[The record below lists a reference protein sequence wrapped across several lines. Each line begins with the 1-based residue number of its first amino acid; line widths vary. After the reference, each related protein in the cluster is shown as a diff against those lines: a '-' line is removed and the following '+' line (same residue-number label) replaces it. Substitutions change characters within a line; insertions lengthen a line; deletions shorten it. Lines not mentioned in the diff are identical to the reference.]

1 EVERATALLRSIAKG
16 NRIIRVETS
25 QDNLVFQGL
34 ESHEDFGREISG
46 RVVKDTFRYGKY
58 FYIELEGAGKLPLLH
73 FGMTGMLHVRGQ
85 PTLQY
90 RTKIR
95 ESPYVWPPKFMKF
108 ILHIEGKTPGTTTEL
123 AFSDARRL
131 GRIRLVNHPRE
142 EPPLCDLGFDPILS
156 MPLLWEFQALVLKR
170 SCPIKAL
177 LLDQSFSAGVGNYLA
192 DEILYQAKVHPEQ
205 RCNTLQQTQ
214 VEALHREVADVCR
227 IAVDANADD
236 DKYPSHWIFK
246 HRWGKG
252 KKAKQSMRLAWEP
265 ATVKWITVGGRT
277 SAFVAEVQCLPHK
290 QRAGKTET
298 ATEDESDLTPLPS
311 DDDGSPAASSSKR
324 KVRIPSLEFKPLNCI
339 LQVKSK
345 TTRRKRPASA
355 PTEEPLREKHPR
367 LKKH

>member
-1 EVERATALLRSIAKG
+1 MPELPEVERATTLLRSIAKG
-16 NRIIRVETS
+16 NKIIRVETS
-25 QDNLVFQGL
+25 EDTLVFHGL
-34 ESHEDFGREISG
+34 SSHEDFGREISG

-58 FYIELEGAGKLPLLH
+58 FYIELEGAGKMPLLH

-85 PTLQY
+85 STLQY
-90 RTKIR
+90 RNKIH
-95 ESPYVWPPKFMKF
+95 ESPDIWPPKFMKVHSSVLF

-131 GRIRLVNHPRE
+131 GRIRLVIRPRE
-142 EPPLCDLGFDPILS
+142 EPPISGLGFDPILS
-156 MPLLWEFQALVLKR
+156 MPPLCEFQALVLKR

-205 RCNTLQQTQ
+205 RCNTLQQRQ

-227 IAVDANADD
+227 IAVEANADD

-252 KKAKQSMRLAWEP
+252 KKTQQSMMLPSGEP

-290 QRAGKTET
+290 QRAGKTE
-298 ATEDESDLTPLPS
+298 AAADDESDLTPLSS
-311 DDDGSPAASSSKR
+311 DDEHPAASPRKR
-324 KVRIPSLEFKPLNCI
+324 KV
-339 LQVKSK
+339 KSE
-345 TTRRKRPASA
+345 TRRKSVGSASTA
-355 PTEEPLREKHPR
+355 EPLREKRPR

>member
-1 EVERATALLRSIAKG
+1 MALSCPVVEVERATILLRSIAKG
-16 NRIIRVETS
+16 NRIICVETS
-25 QDNLVFQGL
+25 EDSLVFQGL
-34 ESHEDFGREISG
+34 KSHEDFGREIAG
-46 RVVKDTFRYGKY
+46 RVVKDIFRYGKY

-95 ESPYVWPPKFMKF
+95 EGPDVWPPKFMKF
-108 ILHIEGKTPGTTTEL
+108 ILHFEAKTPGTVTEL
-123 AFSDARRL
+123 AFSDPRRL

-142 EPPLCDLGFDPILS
+142 EPPISELGFDPILS
-156 MPLLWEFQALVLKR
+156 MPLLWEFQALVQKR
-170 SCPIKAL
+170 SCPIKVL

-205 RCNTLQQTQ
+205 RCNTLQQAQ

-227 IAVDANADD
+227 IAVEANADD
-236 DKYPSHWIFK
+236 DKYPSHWLFK

-252 KKAKQSMRLAWEP
+252 KKAKQSMRLPSGEP

-290 QRAGKTET
+290 KRVGKTET
-298 ATEDESDLTPLPS
+298 ATEDESDLTPLSS
-311 DDDGSPAASSSKR
+311 DDDGSPAASLSKR
-324 KVRIPSLEFKPLNCI
+324 E
-339 LQVKSK
+339 VKSK
-345 TTRRKRPASA
+345 TTRRKRPVSA
-355 PTEEPLREKHPR
+355 HTEEPLREKHPR